1 MQNNIT
7 PASQAQINFL
17 KKLGYQGNTEGLT
30 SIEASQ
36 LINQLNGGINQAPA
50 QPQYQGYAPQQ
61 QTPQMPS
68 QSQMQLILKD
78 NELAD
83 NLFTSLNEMAS
94 DGQLYFPENYSIG
107 NALKSAMSK
116 ILTSDQCAKLL
127 ACTPES
133 KKQALTEYLVQGL
146 DASKNQAY
154 FIPFGDKMTM
164 MRSYFGDVAVTKST
178 GLVKDVYAIVIY
190 EGDEIITD
198 FDEYGRETLVSH
210 KTKFE
215 NRDNAIKGAYA
226 VAVGINDYKAY
237 CFMTMKEIQASWN
250 MTKAKQNNQ
259 FQTNFKQEAAKRT
272 VIRRLVKMI
281 FNTSENTTEKQSAL
295 IGSYNRTTEDEYSN
309 HYEVERTTRQEQAI
323 NHVEEQQAQQEAK
336 VKPTINVAPQP
347 QEQPAQV
354 EETPQEEEIDFN
366 IFNS

>member
-1 MQNNIT
+1 MQNNNIT
-7 PASQAQINFL
+7 PASNAQINYL

-30 SIEASQ
+30 AFEASD
-36 LINQLNGGINQAPA
+36 LISRLQNQQ
-50 QPQYQGYAPQQ
+50 QPQQ
-61 QTPQMPS
+61 QTGYTPNNTKPFTPQNNQPANIPS

-83 NLFTSLNEMAS
+83 NLLSSLNEMAS

-116 ILTSDQCAKLL
+116 ILTSDQSQKLL
-127 ACTPES
+127 ECTPES

-154 FIPFGDKMTM
+154 FIPYGNKMQM

-226 VAVGINDYKAY
+226 VAVGVNDYKAY

-250 MTKAKQNNQ
+250 MTKAKTNNQ

-281 FNTSENTTEKQSAL
+281 FNTSENTTERQSAL
-295 IGSYNRTTEDEYSN
+295 IGSYNRTTEDEYTNDSVVN
-309 HYEVERTTRQEQAI
+309 RQEQAI
-323 NHVEEQQAQQEAK
+323 NAVVQEQAKQEGK
-336 VKPTINVAPQP
+336 LKPTIDIPTQEENIPAQQP
-347 QEQPAQV
+347 QQ
-354 EETPQEEEIDFN
+354 QEFN
-366 IFNS
+366 FDEYNV